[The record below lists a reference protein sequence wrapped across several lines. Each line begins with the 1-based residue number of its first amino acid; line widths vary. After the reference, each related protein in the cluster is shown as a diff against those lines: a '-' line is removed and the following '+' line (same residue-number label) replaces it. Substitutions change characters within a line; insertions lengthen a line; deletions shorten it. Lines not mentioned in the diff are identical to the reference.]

1 MQPKT
6 KKLFGAM
13 LAAMASTYGV
23 ASVSEAF
30 SVEPTIAQELQD
42 KIVESDAFLREIN
55 VVPVDEIKGEK
66 VIGSAAGLVPK
77 RTNTDANDRQT
88 SDVLSLGSKLYE
100 LFHTEFDTHIK
111 WSTIDAWAKFPDFQE
126 RYGKWVRKAI
136 ALARIR
142 VGWVGTSAAAVTD
155 PEANPNG
162 EDVNKGWL
170 QLLREYKEGAQWF
183 DGTTGTQEAGEI
195 RIGKG
200 GDFENLD
207 ATVHAVK
214 QMINPLHRG
223 AKDLVA
229 IVGEELVAEEKAALY
244 KAMGQTPT
252 EKERIEKEVVSKVYA
267 GLPLKTDVPF
277 FPARGILITSLDNL
291 SIYYQTDSWRRQVQD
306 NPKRCRVEDYN
317 SVNEGYVIEDEEKAA
332 GVEFAKVKLPDGNGG
347 WA

>member
-6 KKLFGAM
+6 KKLFSAM
-13 LAAMASTYGV
+13 LVAMAASYGV
-23 ASVSEAF
+23 EAVSENF
-30 SVEPTIAQELQD
+30 NVMPTIAQELQD
-42 KIVESDAFLREIN
+42 KIVESDAFLQAVN

-77 RTNTDANDRQT
+77 RTDTDNNDRQT
-88 SDVLSLGSKLYE
+88 SDVLSLGSKGYE
-100 LFHTEFDTHIK
+100 LFPTEFDTHIK
-111 WSTIDAWAKFPDFQE
+111 WATIDAWAKFPDFQE

-142 VGWVGTSAAAVTD
+142 VGWVGTSAAAVTN
-155 PEANPNG
+155 PVANPNG

-170 QLLREYKEGAQWF
+170 QLLREYNGGAQWF
-183 DGTTGTQEAGEI
+183 DGSTGTQMANEI
-195 RIGKG
+195 RIGAG

-207 ATVHAVK
+207 SAVHAVK
-214 QMINPLHRG
+214 QMINHLHRG
-223 AKDLVA
+223 AGDLVA
-229 IVGEELVAEEKAALY
+229 IVGEDLVAEEKAALY
-244 KAMGQTPT
+244 KALGQKPT
-252 EKERIEKEVVSKVYA
+252 EKERIENEVVSKVYA

-291 SIYYQTDSWRRQVQD
+291 SIYYQTDSWRRQVSD
-306 NPKRCRVEDYN
+306 NPKRSRVEDYN

-332 GVEFAKVKLPDGNGG
+332 GVEFANVKLPDGAGG